1 MIPPVTES
9 FMVRSRGEPQSWEI
23 SRSIFLRGLGAIY
36 AIAFL
41 SFWTQLDGLI
51 GENGILPAAD
61 FTKRVIAYASQNDLS
76 AHRLAPTLSI
86 FVEGDWFVHLQC
98 FVGIILSLCLIAG
111 LIPGLMSLLLWL
123 LYLSIT
129 VLGQTFMGFQWEN
142 LLLEAGLIAVLL
154 APWKGRLKSGFESP
168 PRERLPRLFWL
179 VWERAPHTLGRFLC
193 WWLLFRLMFQSGLV
207 KLASNDD
214 VWWDLSALGKHYWTQ
229 PIPNVVAWYAHQLP
243 DWFDRISVAL
253 TYGIEIVVPFLILG
267 PRTARRVACYAIM
280 SLMALIALTG
290 NYTFFNGLT
299 ALLCISLLDDASW
312 PAFLRRS
319 YEKRS
324 RDHVINGWSTARLRS
339 LALPA
344 VLGLGAAGIL
354 AVYHASI
361 GVFYLSRTT
370 DRFLQ
375 AVDSRFQ
382 KEWQLPVVGQPEIL
396 SKLSPYRSIN
406 SYGLFANMTE
416 HRPEIVIEGS
426 SDGVEWSAYEFKYKP
441 GRLDRRPPFVAP
453 HQPRLDWQMWFAA
466 LGRWERNGWFVRLI
480 GHLLE
485 GTDSVEALLAY
496 NPFGDTPPQF
506 IRASLYDYTFTGFQQ
521 KRQTGD
527 WWERN
532 RKGFYFPEISL
543 ESYKSRIVPM
553 LP

>member
-1 MIPPVTES
+1 MFRLRI
-9 FMVRSRGEPQSWEI
+9 EPHSWEI
-23 SRSIFLRGLGAIY
+23 SRSLLLRGLGVIY

-61 FTKRVIAYASQNDLS
+61 FTRRVVAYASRNDVS
-76 AHRLAPTLSI
+76 AHLLAPTLSL
-86 FVEGDWFVHLQC
+86 FVEGDWFIHLQC
-98 FVGIILSLCLIAG
+98 FTGVFLSLCLIAG
-111 LIPGLMSLLLWL
+111 LIPGLTSLLLWL

-129 VLGQTFMGFQWEN
+129 VLGQTFMSFQWEN

-154 APWKGRLKSGFESP
+154 APWKGRLKNGFESP
-168 PRERLPRLFWL
+168 PRQVSRRLFWIA
-179 VWERAPHTLGRFLC
+179 WEKGPHTLGRLLC

-214 VWWDLSALGKHYWTQ
+214 VWWNLSALGKHYWTQ

-253 TYGIEIVVPFLILG
+253 TYLIEIVVPFLILG
-267 PRTARRVACYAIM
+267 PRNIRRVACYAITV
-280 SLMALIALTG
+280 LMAIIAFTG
-290 NYTFFNGLT
+290 NYTFFNLLT

-319 YEKRS
+319 YEQHS
-324 RDHVINGWSTARLRS
+324 RDHPINSWSKARLRS

-354 AVYHASI
+354 ALYHASI
-361 GVFYLSRTT
+361 GAFYLSRTA
-370 DRFLQ
+370 DRFVQ
-375 AVDSRFQ
+375 AVNSRFQ
-382 KEWQLPVVGQPEIL
+382 NEWQLPIVGRPEIL
-396 SKLSPYRSIN
+396 SRLSPFRSIN
-406 SYGLFANMTE
+406 SYVLFANMTE
-416 HRPEIVIEGS
+416 ERPEIVIEGS
-426 SDGVEWSAYEFKYKP
+426 RDGVEWSAYEFKYKP

-466 LGRWERNGWFVRLI
+466 LGRWERNGWFVRMI

-485 GTDSVEALLAY
+485 GTESVESLLAY
-496 NPFGDTPPQF
+496 NPFGGTPPQF
-506 IRASLYDYTFTGFQQ
+506 IRAVLYEYSFTRFQK
-521 KRQTGD
+521 KRQTGE
-527 WWERN
+527 WWERK
-532 RKGFYFPEISL
+532 RTGLYFPEISL
-543 ESYKSRIVPM
+543 ENYKSRV
-553 LP
+553 LPILP